1 MAKVRERWSRFLG
14 AVERN
19 QGSNSSLQQIP
30 ISSVRANRYQP
41 RSVFDEDK
49 LDELG
54 ATIRTHGMIQPI
66 VVRPQ
71 DGYFELVAGERRWRA
86 AQRVGLDFIPAI
98 VKDLS
103 DSQAAS
109 LALIENLQREGLTAI
124 EEAVA
129 YQKLIEL
136 HHLTQES
143 LAQRLGKGQ
152 STIANK
158 LRLLHL
164 SEEVQDAVKLRTI
177 SERHARALLAL
188 PHDMQSSLLNE
199 VIVKDLNVKQT
210 EKRVKECLVQPVVP
224 KKVQR
229 SGVSRDFRIAMNTVR
244 ESVKLIQKSGFT
256 VQMVEQEEEDFV
268 EFTIRL
274 PKKKLS

>member
-1 MAKVRERWSRFLG
+1 MKERWSRFLG
-14 AVERN
+14 AVERGH
-19 QGSNSSLQQIP
+19 GSNSLLQQIP
-30 ISSVRANRYQP
+30 ITSVRANRYQP
-41 RSVFDEDK
+41 RSVFDEGK

-71 DGYFELVAGERRWRA
+71 DDGFFELVAGERRWRA
-86 AQRVGLDFIPAI
+86 AQRVGLDYIPAI

-124 EEAVA
+124 EEALA

-158 LRLLHL
+158 LRLLNL
-164 SEEVQDAVKLRTI
+164 APEVQEAVKMRTI
-177 SERHARALLAL
+177 SERHARALL
-188 PHDMQSSLLNE
+188 SLSQEAQGKILAE
-199 VIVKDLNVKQT
+199 ILAKDLNVRQT
-210 EKRVKECLVQPVVP
+210 EKRVEDYLAQPAQKP
-224 KKVQR
+224 RAQR
-229 SGVSRDFRIAMNTVR
+229 AGVSRDFRIAMNTVR
-244 ESVKLIQKSGFT
+244 ESVKLIQNSGFT
-256 VQMVEQEEEDFV
+256 VQTEEHEDE
-268 EFTIRL
+268 EFFEFIIRL
-274 PKKKLS
+274 PKKKSS